1 MDASSGSVIR
11 MDPDSGTLF
20 IEAERGL
27 GSEVKNALRL
37 HVGEGITGWVAQEG
51 EPLLVPDVRK
61 DPRYVE
67 ANPAVM
73 SEMAVPVKWGSEVMG
88 VINLDHYQ
96 VGGFAEE
103 DLELLTAFGNAAAV
117 ALRNANALCGWPR
130 KGGGGK
136 E

>member
-1 MDASSGSVIR
+1 
-11 MDPDSGTLF
+11 
-20 IEAERGL
+20 
-27 GSEVKNALRL
+27 
-37 HVGEGITGWVAQEG
+37 
-51 EPLLVPDVRK
+51 
-61 DPRYVE
+61 
-67 ANPAVM
+67 
-73 SEMAVPVKWGSEVMG
+73 MG

-117 ALRNANALCGWPR
+117 ALRNANALGGWPR